1 MSSFP
6 REKNDASERFRCL
19 KGRMLNCRQLEEGS
33 LQQDPFE
40 WAFVDRLFTTA
51 DAAAIAG
58 SYPMDHFK
66 TVRGNDGEKGYEY
79 DVRSLIHMG
88 AQSASKAEH
97 LAPAWQQLATDLLSE
112 EYRGAMSRLTNH
124 DLKDLVIEANVF
136 HYGPNDWMG
145 PHLDLKEKVITH
157 VLYFN
162 DSWNPADGGCLN
174 ILRSSTPSDVHTE
187 VPPIVGNS
195 VVLVRSEKS
204 WHSVSRNVGA
214 SGRSR
219 RSMTV
224 TFYPRGCN
232 STMWP
237 PGAVAELHDF
247 QA

>member
-1 MSSFP
+1 
-6 REKNDASERFRCL
+6 
-19 KGRMLNCRQLEEGS
+19 MLNCRQLEEGS
-33 LQQDPFE
+33 LHQDPFE
-40 WAFVDRLFTTA
+40 WAFVDRLFTPT
-51 DAAAIAG
+51 DASAVAG

-88 AQSASKAEH
+88 AQSPSDSEH
-97 LAPAWQQLATDLLSE
+97 LAPAWRQLATDLLSND
-112 EYRGAMSRLTNH
+112 YRQAMTRLTNRNL
-124 DLKDLVIEANVF
+124 DDMVIEANVF

-162 DSWNPADGGCLN
+162 DSWNSADGGCLN

-237 PGAVAELHDF
+237 PGAVAELHEF
-247 QA
+247 KA